1 MGKKILVTGGTG
13 YIGSHTVV
21 ELINAGYEPIIIDD
35 LSNSSLSSLDGI
47 ETITGVRPEFHQFNL
62 QDPELLEAFY
72 ASHQDIAVVIHF
84 AAFKAVGESISKP
97 LDYYQNNV
105 GSLMNLIKVAGP
117 TLKLVFSSSCT
128 VYGEPDLLPVTEEAP
143 FKKAESPYG
152 NTKQICEEILEFSSK
167 AAELRVISLRY
178 FNPVGAHPSS
188 LLGELPVGAPNNLV
202 PYITQT
208 AIGIRKELI
217 VFGADYDT
225 PDGSC
230 IRDFIHV
237 IDLARAH
244 VIACKRL
251 LTAENLSKNEVFN
264 LGTGKGFSVLD
275 VIRTFQEV
283 NGVTVNY
290 KIGARRPGDVVNIY
304 GDASKAKS
312 VLNWTAELGLEEMLK
327 SSWHWEQYLSKNK
340 QK

>member
-84 AAFKAVGESISKP
+84 AAFKAVGESISRP

-128 VYGEPDLLPVTEEAP
+128 VYGEPDLLPVP
-143 FKKAESPYG
+143 KK
-152 NTKQICEEILEFSSK
+152 
-167 AAELRVISLRY
+167 
-178 FNPVGAHPSS
+178 H
-188 LLGELPVGAPNNLV
+188 LLKRQNHLM
-202 PYITQT
+202 
-208 AIGIRKELI
+208 GIRNKF
-217 VFGADYDT
+217 V
-225 PDGSC
+225 
-230 IRDFIHV
+230 
-237 IDLARAH
+237 
-244 VIACKRL
+244 KRFL
-251 LTAENLSKNEVFN
+251 N
-264 LGTGKGFSVLD
+264 SVQRL
-275 VIRTFQEV
+275 Q
-283 NGVTVNY
+283 NY
-290 KIGARRPGDVVNIY
+290 V
-304 GDASKAKS
+304 
-312 VLNWTAELGLEEMLK
+312 
-327 SSWHWEQYLSKNK
+327 
-340 QK
+340 